1 MLGLFALTA
10 LLIAA
15 TGVYGVVAYSVAL
28 RTHEMGIRMALG
40 ATKPDILLMV
50 MSEGLRM
57 SFACLLLGVAGA
69 LALARLISSFLFGV
83 SSTDVTTFVSV
94 GAVLLAAACAA
105 AWIPARR
112 AIKVD
117 PAVALRQE

>member
-1 MLGLFALTA
+1 
-10 LLIAA
+10 
-15 TGVYGVVAYSVAL
+15 
-28 RTHEMGIRMALG
+28 MGIRMAVG

-57 SFACLLLGVAGA
+57 SLAGLLLGVAGA
-69 LALARLISSFLFGV
+69 LALTRLISSFLFGV
-83 SSTDVTTFVSV
+83 SSADVTTFVSV

>member
-1 MLGLFALTA
+1 LLGLFAFTA
-10 LLIAA
+10 LFIAA

-57 SFACLLLGVAGA
+57 SFAGLLLGVAGA
-69 LALARLISSFLFGV
+69 LALTRLISSFLFGV
-83 SSTDVTTFVSV
+83 SSADVTTFFSV